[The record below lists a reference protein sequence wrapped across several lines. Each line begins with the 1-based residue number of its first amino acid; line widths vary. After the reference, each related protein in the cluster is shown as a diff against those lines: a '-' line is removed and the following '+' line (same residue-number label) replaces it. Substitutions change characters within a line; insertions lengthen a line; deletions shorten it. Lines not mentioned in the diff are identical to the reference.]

1 MDAKQLISSWKGQ
14 KVQLALAVGVSVQT
28 LRYWE
33 LGVTAPNEEN
43 MKKLKQVV
51 EAQ

>member
-1 MDAKQLISSWKGQ
+1 MDVKKLISSWKGQ

-51 EAQ
+51 EAK

>member
-1 MDAKQLISSWKGQ
+1 MDVKQLISSWKGQ

-33 LGVTAPNEEN
+33 LGVTTPNEEN
-43 MKKLKQVV
+43 LEKLKQAVKG
-51 EAQ
+51 E

>member
-1 MDAKQLISSWKGQ
+1 MDVKQLIESWKGQ

-33 LGVTAPNEEN
+33 LGVTTPTDEN
-43 MKKLKQVV
+43 LEKLQQVIKG
-51 EAQ
+51 A